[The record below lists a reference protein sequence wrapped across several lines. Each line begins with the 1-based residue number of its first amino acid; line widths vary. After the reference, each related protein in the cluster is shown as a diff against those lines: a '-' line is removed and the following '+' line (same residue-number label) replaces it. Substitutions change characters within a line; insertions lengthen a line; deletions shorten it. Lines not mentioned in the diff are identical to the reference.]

1 MNSVNINDKSFMNTN
16 EYKKFM
22 NDNPSKGYLKLRAYS
37 ASEAIPISGVKVVI
51 SKIIDNKRVIFYEGL
66 TNSSGLIDKVS
77 LPAPK
82 LVKDNMDVPNKTTY
96 DIAATYKN
104 MNKVYKVNIYDGVCV
119 VQSINI
125 GPSMEDM

>member
-1 MNSVNINDKSFMNTN
+1 MNSVNISDKSFMTTDI
-16 EYKKFM
+16 YKKFM
-22 NDNPSKGYLKLRAYS
+22 NANPSKGYLKLRAYS
-37 ASEAIPISGVKVVI
+37 ASEAIPVSGVKVVV
-51 SKIIDNKRVIFYEGL
+51 SKIIDNKKIIFYEGL
-66 TNSSGLIDKVS
+66 TNSSGLIDKIS

-96 DIAATYKN
+96 DVNATYKD

>member
-1 MNSVNINDKSFMNTN
+1 MNNIKYDDFVNTEMYT
-16 EYKKFM
+16 KFIK
-22 NDNPSKGYLKLRAYS
+22 NNPSKGYLKLRAYS

-51 SKIIDNKRVIFYEGL
+51 SKMIDNKKIIFYEGL
-66 TNSSGLIDKVS
+66 TNSSGLIDKIS

-96 DIAATYKN
+96 DVNATYKD

>member
-1 MNSVNINDKSFMNTN
+1 MNSVNINDKSFMTTDI
-16 EYKKFM
+16 YKKFM
-22 NDNPSKGYLKLRAYS
+22 KDNPSKGYLKLRAYS

-51 SKIIDNKRVIFYEGL
+51 SKIIDNKKVIFYEGI
-66 TNSSGLIDKVS
+66 TNSSGLIDKVT

-82 LVKDNMDVPNKTTY
+82 LNSDNLDVPNKTTY
-96 DIAATYKN
+96 DITATYKN